1 MLALH
6 HLNMPC
12 TLCGTLGHNR
22 RTCRTW
28 QIALPTLLGDPSP
41 TNHDNHSDNTTP
53 TIPEYMFDRTPE
65 QNYNYVP
72 SITSITIPASEID
85 NNLIN
90 TDSSVSRIL
99 FPDMPNTLSS
109 DWFDSDDDILP
120 DLEPIFPIEKP
131 MIPSPLVECVKEP
144 CHSTQCP
151 ICLEN
156 LQNIDLLVTRCGHQ
170 FHGTCMIQHL
180 RLHDNCPYCRGTLF
194 TTLTST

>member
-1 MLALH
+1 MLTLH

-28 QIALPTLLGDPSP
+28 QALPTLLVNPPP
-41 TNHDNHSDNTTP
+41 TNHDNHSDNTSP

-72 SITSITIPASEID
+72 SVTSITIPASEINID
-85 NNLIN
+85 NNLI
-90 TDSSVSRIL
+90 DSSPLPRL
-99 FPDMPNTLSS
+99 PLE
-109 DWFDSDDDILP
+109 DWFDSDDDTLP

-131 MIPSPLVECVKEP
+131 KIPSPLVECVKEP

>member
-1 MLALH
+1 MLTLH

-41 TNHDNHSDNTTP
+41 TNHDTLISPSMEFNFNL
-53 TIPEYMFDRTPE
+53 TPE

-72 SITSITIPASEID
+72 SITSITIPASEINID
-85 NNLIN
+85 NNLI
-90 TDSSVSRIL
+90 DSSPLPRRPL
-99 FPDMPNTLSS
+99 E
-109 DWFDSDDDILP
+109 DWFDSDDDSDDDTLP
-120 DLEPIFPIEKP
+120 DLEPIFSIEKP
-131 MIPSPLVECVKEP
+131 KILSPLVECVKEP

-156 LQNIDLLVTRCGHQ
+156 LQNIDLFVTRCGHQ

-194 TTLTST
+194 TTLTSN